1 MPNPMVII
9 SLKHVQFG
17 EERIQCV
24 LVKCFRKSGGLGVF
38 VRNELSE
45 FIMQVDSESDYIMW
59 LKINKMACKTNEDLY
74 IVVVYVPPSYSRFN
88 TIDETNIFN
97 VEVANICIDNTV
109 VFKWVILMHGR
120 AMRMIL

>member
-24 LVKCFRKSGGLGVF
+24 LVKCIRKSGGLGVF

-59 LKINKMACKTNEDLY
+59 LKINKMAFKANEDIY
-74 IVVVYVPPSYSRFN
+74 IGVVYVPPDFCL
-88 TIDETNIFN
+88 F
-97 VEVANICIDNTV
+97 VCLFGA
-109 VFKWVILMHGR
+109 
-120 AMRMIL
+120 